1 MNFRGILVN
10 ERRKFNTALS
20 IVALGMVASHC
31 SSQTNSK
38 SGSASF
44 SGGVKRLSF
53 SSADVAKNMSAPNGD
68 MTKFKNQ
75 HPKEV
80 FSMIDSRLTDDEFV
94 IDGHTFSNLK
104 TKFHALRDDFAAIG
118 LNYATMGQF
127 ASHRAGSTERLTAVD
142 ISDFAQA
149 AEQQINGKGPAYL
162 ADDSSLALLTVKKC
176 GVADGSSYFCSKFE
190 GPFGSGCGSWAA
202 ATLASEGAAS
212 PGMVATCSVAAV
224 AFLCDFGAKGY
235 SWISCTADPPSGSK
249 PPVDPDFPGAR
260 TSTPGPTD
268 DPSDSTSPVDPDL
281 SGGRNRVPASTDAA
295 GQPTG

>member
-1 MNFRGILVN
+1 MN
-10 ERRKFNTALS
+10 ERRKFNTALGI
-20 IVALGMVASHC
+20 IVLSMAASHC

-44 SGGVKRLSF
+44 SGGVKRISF
-53 SSADVAKNMSAPNGD
+53 SSADVSKNMSAPNGD

-75 HPKEV
+75 HPKDV
-80 FSMIDSRLTDDEFV
+80 FGMIDSRLTDDDFV
-94 IDGHTFSNLK
+94 IDGHSFSNLK

-127 ASHRAGSTERLTAVD
+127 ASHRAGSPERLTAVD
-142 ISDFAQA
+142 ISDFVGA
-149 AEQQINGKGPAYL
+149 ADQQINGKGAAHL

-249 PPVDPDFPGAR
+249 PSADPDLSGGRSSSP
-260 TSTPGPTD
+260 PPTD
-268 DPSDSTSPVDPDL
+268 DPTDSTSPVDPDL
-281 SGGRNRVPASTDAA
+281 SGGRNRVPSPTGAA
-295 GQPTG
+295 GQPAG